1 MKWIKTSE
9 RLPDKEGEYFAMQ
22 TSEPNGN
29 LHKTVRYFD
38 PYNFQV
44 VNLWEKLIVEWLDE
58 SEEIEEIKPD
68 INGIW
73 QKSKEKITD
82 TQRLDWLSDKVF
94 YNRNFEDNIP
104 LISLNINEGIGI
116 ILRDYIDKQI
126 KK

>member
-44 VNLWEKLIVEWLDE
+44 VKLWEKLIVEWLDE

-82 TQRLDWLSDKVF
+82 TQRLDYIQDFGHTIDWNNKHFIIREKTRLWF
-94 YNRNFEDNIP
+94 REY
-104 LISLNINEGIGI
+104 IN
-116 ILRDYIDKQI
+116 KQI
-126 KK
+126 K